1 MLIILRC
8 GLRVRVL
15 MARRPDAGP
24 AYAVNV
30 WHATEPRAC
39 RTAQHGDT
47 LFCMKHFYHV
57 LLLTAACSAGVAE
70 AQQRA
75 VAGATEAVQPRSVVP
90 RGPLS
95 ADERNTI
102 SVFESVSPSVVYIT
116 TVQYVRSLFN
126 RDVMRVPQG
135 TGSGFVWDEQGRVV
149 TNYHVISGA
158 QEAMVRLGD
167 QRSFRARLVGASPDH
182 DIAVLQI
189 DVPDALPP
197 PIAIGSS
204 AELRVGQAV
213 LAIGNPF
220 GLDHTLTTGIVSAL
234 NREVENESGGV
245 IEGVIQTD
253 AAINPGNSGGP
264 LIDSA
269 GRLVGINTMIYSPS
283 GAYAGVGFAV
293 PVDTINRVVP
303 RIIAYGEYIRPTL
316 GIEARDD
323 VSRQLLG
330 DAEGVVIIR
339 VVAGSPADRAGLR
352 AAEQTSAGRVRLG
365 DVIEA
370 IDGQPIENMAMLVN
384 VLDAREFGDR
394 VTVTVRRGEQRIDVP
409 ITLAPAGESRVR

>member
-1 MLIILRC
+1 
-8 GLRVRVL
+8 
-15 MARRPDAGP
+15 MARFLCIA
-24 AYAVNV
+24 ALA
-30 WHATEPRAC
+30 A
-39 RTAQHGDT
+39 
-47 LFCMKHFYHV
+47 FCM
-57 LLLTAACSAGVAE
+57 GGPIG
-70 AQQRA
+70 AQTRP
-75 VAGATEAVQPRSVVP
+75 VVGRDPAVQPRAVTP

-102 SVFESVSPSVVYIT
+102 GVFESVSPSVVYIT
-116 TVQYVRSLFN
+116 TVQYVRDYFSRN
-126 RDVMRVPQG
+126 VMRVPQG
-135 TGSGFVWDEQGRVV
+135 TGSGFIWDEQGRVV

-158 QEAMVRLGD
+158 GEAMVRLGD

-182 DIAVLQI
+182 DLAVLQI
-189 DVPDALPP
+189 DVPQDLPA
-197 PIAIGSS
+197 PIPVGSS
-204 AELRVGQAV
+204 MELRVGQTV

-245 IEGVIQTD
+245 IDNVIQTD

-264 LIDSA
+264 LIDTA

-303 RIIAYGEYIRPTL
+303 RLIAYGQYVRPTL

-330 DAEGVVIIR
+330 DDDGVVVLR
-339 VVAGSPADRAGLR
+339 VVAGSPAARAGLR
-352 AAEQTSAGRVRLG
+352 PAEQTAAGRVRLG

-370 IDGQPIENMAMLVN
+370 IDGQPVETMAALVN
-384 VLDAREFGDR
+384 LLDAREFGDR
-394 VTVTVRRGEQRIDVP
+394 VTLTVRRGEQRVEVP
-409 ITLAPAGESRVR
+409 VTLGGVGETPAR